1 MPNGRRRKQTMV
13 EKQIETREAFKEYIR
28 EKRAE
33 NLSEETLKT
42 YTLHDNA
49 FMNWDGMLAGLMPT
63 SLVTIDQYLDW
74 ISDMQEDERKSDVTI
89 ASYCRSVRAFLYWL
103 MDKGYME
110 DDKLK
115 IPKYQAEVKVC
126 YTEDELAALLEK
138 PKQCTEVEYQTWVF
152 INMICATGL
161 RLSSAINLK
170 VGDCVPKSRELYV
183 QKTKSKKAILL
194 YLNDDVLKIFN
205 EYVRQFDLHD
215 EDYVFCTAEGNRLAR
230 RTIQDNVA
238 SYNRARGVQ
247 KTSIHLFRHTY
258 AKNYYLKTKDIYS
271 LCQILGHSSIAVTEN
286 YLRDLGLSMDN
297 STAYNPQQ
305 QFSNGTGR
313 AKRSR
318 RGKMSK

>member
-126 YTEDELAALLEK
+126 YTEDELAALLE
-138 PKQCTEVEYQTWVF
+138 
-152 INMICATGL
+152 I
-161 RLSSAINLK
+161 
-170 VGDCVPKSRELYV
+170 
-183 QKTKSKKAILL
+183 
-194 YLNDDVLKIFN
+194 
-205 EYVRQFDLHD
+205 
-215 EDYVFCTAEGNRLAR
+215 
-230 RTIQDNVA
+230 
-238 SYNRARGVQ
+238 
-247 KTSIHLFRHTY
+247 
-258 AKNYYLKTKDIYS
+258 
-271 LCQILGHSSIAVTEN
+271 
-286 YLRDLGLSMDN
+286 
-297 STAYNPQQ
+297 
-305 QFSNGTGR
+305 GR
-313 AKRSR
+313 AHV
-318 RGKMSK
+318 